1 LARAIAQHSPVAV
14 SGTKVMLNYGREHS
28 VADSLNYVATWQA
41 GMLQAEDMNEVMNAV
56 VEKRSATLAN

>member
-1 LARAIAQHSPVAV
+1 
-14 SGTKVMLNYGREHS
+14 MLNYGREHS

-56 VEKRSATLAN
+56 MEKRSATLAN

>member
-1 LARAIAQHSPVAV
+1 MARAIAQHSPVAV